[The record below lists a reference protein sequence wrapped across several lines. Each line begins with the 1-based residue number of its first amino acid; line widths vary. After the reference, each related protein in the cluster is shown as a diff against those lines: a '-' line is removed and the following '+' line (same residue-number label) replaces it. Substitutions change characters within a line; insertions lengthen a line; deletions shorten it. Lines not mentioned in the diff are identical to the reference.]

1 MKVSKDR
8 YLQTFG
14 IVAIIL
20 ALYRCAFPEV
30 AHNGAD
36 APSTADSTAVMSK
49 SDSTADNAANE
60 SREPVAT
67 PSADNVQPVM
77 SAPATIALS
86 TGTPHPIYS
95 VPNYKTCF
103 PDSQEVHLVFAE
115 RYGVK
120 PVADRADAERRM
132 NELVFIG
139 ADPYFS
145 VDDMRNGIP
154 YLVPRAAN
162 LVHDIGRTFFDSLYV
177 KGIPLHRFIITSAL
191 RTEADVERLRHHNGN
206 ATERSCHLF
215 GTTIDIAQNRYETV
229 QAPGHPRRAVSNDT
243 LKWVLSEVLRDYRE
257 ANRCCI
263 KYEVKQG
270 CFHITVK

>member
-1 MKVSKDR
+1 MKVSKDK

-30 AHNGAD
+30 AGNASNTATD
-36 APSTADSTAVMSK
+36 ASADSLTEVN
-49 SDSTADNAANE
+49 ST
-60 SREPVAT
+60 V
-67 PSADNVQPVM
+67 SADELAVIQEQYDLPADTSYLLSGIPVFKDE
-77 SAPATIALS
+77 P
-86 TGTPHPIYS
+86 PHPIYS
-95 VPNYKTCF
+95 VSDYRLCF
-103 PDSQEVHLVFAE
+103 PDSQEVHLVYAE
-115 RYGVK
+115 RHGVK
-120 PVADRADAERRM
+120 PVANRAEAEKRKG
-132 NELVFIG
+132 ELVYVG

-145 VDDMRNGIP
+145 VDDMRNGAP
-154 YLVPRAAN
+154 YLVPRAAR
-162 LVHDIGRTFFDSLYV
+162 LVHDIGRSFFDSLYV

-191 RTEADVERLRHHNGN
+191 RTEDDVERLRVRNGN

-215 GTTIDIAQNRYETV
+215 GTTVDIAQNRYQTV
-229 QAPGHPRRAVSNDT
+229 QTPGNPRRAVSNDT

-257 ANRCCI
+257 AGRCCI